1 MSQYVKPLTWA
12 LGILLSLVG
21 LAGFFITGPTLL
33 VFEVDATHNIVHLLS
48 GVVGILAIW
57 QSEQY
62 AALYLKVFGA
72 VYALVTV
79 IGFAMGGDI
88 LGLFHSNVA
97 DNYLHA
103 VIAVVSLVV
112 GFSAQK
118 QPAMGGGF

>member
-12 LGILLSLVG
+12 LGVVLTLVG
-21 LAGFFITGPTLL
+21 LAGFFVAGNMLL
-33 VFEVDATHNIVHLLS
+33 MFEVDPTHNVIHLLS
-48 GVVGILAIW
+48 GIVGIAAVW
-57 QSEQY
+57 KSEQY
-62 AALYLKVFGA
+62 AALYLKVFGV

-88 LGLFHSNVA
+88 LGLFSVNAA

-118 QPAMGGGF
+118 QPAMGGF